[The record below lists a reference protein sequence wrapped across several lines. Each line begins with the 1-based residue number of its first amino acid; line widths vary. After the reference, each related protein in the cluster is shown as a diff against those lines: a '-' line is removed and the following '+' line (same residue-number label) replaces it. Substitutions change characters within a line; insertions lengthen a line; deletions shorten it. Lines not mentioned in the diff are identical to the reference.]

1 MKPDRIIVAIIIIVC
16 AIAVFFLPP
25 TIFQVKS
32 SSTENS
38 YQSPPQIF
46 AIPKKIEG
54 AQPPPQI
61 SAISAVITDVK
72 SGQVLYEKNSQER
85 LLPASTTKL
94 MTALVALE
102 KCSLDDVVTVT
113 TVENEPNVMGLET
126 GDRLT
131 VRALLNG
138 LLIVSGNDAAFTLAY
153 SCAESKAS
161 FIDEMNKKTIEL
173 GMKNTHFTNPA
184 GYDSPAHF
192 STSSDLA
199 KLGKIA
205 VSNPIIAQIVSTK
218 STVVTDVTGNKVY
231 YLENTNQLLKEV
243 EGVEGIKTGQTEGSK
258 EVLLTKTTR
267 NGNTIITVVLGSED
281 RFSESKS
288 LIEWAFKNHSWSLP

>member
-1 MKPDRIIVAIIIIVC
+1 MKLDRIIVATMILISAV
-16 AIAVFFLPP
+16 AIFILSPSIFLA
-25 TIFQVKS
+25 KS
-32 SSTENS
+32 TAQTS

-46 AIPKKIEG
+46 PIPQKIKN
-54 AQPPPQI
+54 AQLPPQI
-61 SAISAVITDVK
+61 TAVSAVVTDVK
-72 SGQVLYEKNSQER
+72 SGKVLYEKNSQER

-102 KCSLDDVVTVT
+102 KCSLDDIVTVT

-126 GDRLT
+126 GDKLT

-153 SCAESKAS
+153 SCSSSTAK
-161 FIDEMNKKTIEL
+161 FIDEMNKKAVEL

-184 GYDSPAHF
+184 GYDNPAHF

-205 VSNPIIAQIVSTK
+205 VSNPTIAQIVATK
-218 STVVTDVTGNKVY
+218 STVVTDITGNKSY

-258 EVLLTKTTR
+258 EVLLTETTR
-267 NGNTIITVVLGSED
+267 DNNTIITVVLGSED
-281 RFSESKS
+281 RFSESKN
-288 LIEWAFKNHSWSLP
+288 LIEWAFKNHAWILP

>member
-1 MKPDRIIVAIIIIVC
+1 MKLDRIIVATMILISAV
-16 AIAVFFLPP
+16 AIFILSPSIFLA
-25 TIFQVKS
+25 KS
-32 SSTENS
+32 TAQTS

-46 AIPKKIEG
+46 PIPQKIKN
-54 AQPPPQI
+54 AQLPPQI
-61 SAISAVITDVK
+61 TAVSAVVTDVK
-72 SGQVLYEKNSQER
+72 SGKVLYEKNSQER

-102 KCSLDDVVTVT
+102 KCSLDDIVTVT

-126 GDRLT
+126 GDKLT

-153 SCAESKAS
+153 SCSSSNAK
-161 FIDEMNKKTIEL
+161 FIDEMNKKAVEL

-184 GYDSPAHF
+184 GYDNPAHF

-205 VSNPIIAQIVSTK
+205 VSNPTIAQIVATK
-218 STVVTDVTGNKVY
+218 STVVTDITGNKSY

-258 EVLLTKTTR
+258 EVLLTETTR
-267 NGNTIITVVLGSED
+267 DNNTIITVVLGSED
-281 RFSESKS
+281 RFSESKN
-288 LIEWAFKNHSWSLP
+288 LIEWAFKNHAWILP